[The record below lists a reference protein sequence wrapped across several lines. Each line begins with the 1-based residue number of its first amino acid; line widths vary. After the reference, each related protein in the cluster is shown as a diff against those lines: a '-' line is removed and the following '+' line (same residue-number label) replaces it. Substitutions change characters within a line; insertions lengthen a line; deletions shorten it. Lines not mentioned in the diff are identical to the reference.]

1 LLKLK
6 FKATKLTTQVTYQYI
21 EKDKTYVPLNDR
33 VEVVIKMLGKEL
45 PMITTDR
52 YIVKP

>member
-1 LLKLK
+1 M
-6 FKATKLTTQVTYQYI
+6 TTEVTYQYI

-33 VEVVIKMLGKEL
+33 VEVIIKMLGNKL

-52 YIVKP
+52 YTIKP